1 MQQKKIGGEVAL
13 HQDSTFLYTDPP
25 SVVGLW
31 VALEDA
37 TKENGCLWHLPGKN
51 QKTCKMFVLH
61 KDKLNLNG
69 LMLQLLI
76 GMRVCILW
84 KVIIVSR
91 P

>member
-37 TKENGCLWHLPGKN
+37 TKENGCLWHLPGKRKN
-51 QKTCKMFVLH
+51 PFCKVLVLH
-61 KDKLNLNG
+61 NIQVESD
-69 LMLQLLI
+69 
-76 GMRVCILW
+76 
-84 KVIIVSR
+84 
-91 P
+91 